1 MRRWYT
7 PLILFILS
15 VGVLLVS
22 FLPAPFINNQMVVD
36 TAVMYPE
43 QSSQNPQLVHFQM
56 VYPYWVRLN
65 EDSSFLLRI
74 NLDGTDGGNIRGWQ
88 ARLEMSDV
96 AISPQGESRQRV
108 VAGTENVFR
117 WKIKPYTPTAG
128 RGTLWVYRVRA
139 NGIGKGDTQL
149 ILAHPFEIRIW
160 NWMGGSGWMLLR
172 VMAGGGLFISL
183 FWAWNARRRGIAMR
197 ERGTNQ
203 T

>member
-43 QSSQNPQLVHFQM
+43 QSFQNPQLVHFQM

-96 AISPQGESRQRV
+96 AIRRRANRARESLP
-108 VAGTENVFR
+108 EP
-117 WKIKPYTPTAG
+117 KMYSAG
-128 RGTLWVYRVRA
+128 RSSP
-139 NGIGKGDTQL
+139 I
-149 ILAHPFEIRIW
+149 HPRLGGVHYGSIR
-160 NWMGGSGWMLLR
+160 
-172 VMAGGGLFISL
+172 
-183 FWAWNARRRGIAMR
+183 
-197 ERGTNQ
+197 
-203 T
+203 